1 VEIPWSELTRR
12 IADTLYALAINE
24 AIERP
29 RQADPKQIRAFVA
42 QRAKRLVGEVANNA
56 NLIVSELTAN
66 SVEQDLDP
74 HQLRDAIT
82 GSIVFSPDNALMI
95 ARTAIGAR
103 QTRPGRSV
111 PKAASPPSSRW
122 PKLNGHFVY

>member
-12 IADTLYALAINE
+12 IADTLYALAVNE

-42 QRAKRLVGEVANNA
+42 QRAKRLVGEVANSA
-56 NLIVSELTAN
+56 NLIVSELRDSA
-66 SVEQDLDP
+66 VEQDLDP

-82 GSIVFSPDNALMI
+82 DSIVFSPDNALML
-95 ARTAIGAR
+95 ARTAIGAPPIR
-103 QTRPGRSV
+103 QARSV
-111 PKAASPPSSRW
+111 SKAASTGTRGW
-122 PKLNGHFVY
+122 PHSNGHFVY